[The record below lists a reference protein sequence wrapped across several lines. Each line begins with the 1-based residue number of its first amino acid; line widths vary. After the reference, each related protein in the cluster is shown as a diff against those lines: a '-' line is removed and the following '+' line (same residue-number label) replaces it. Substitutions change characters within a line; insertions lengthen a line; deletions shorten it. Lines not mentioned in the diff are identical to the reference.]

1 MHGFNKQIRVIF
13 NGAWTMDQIKKL
25 GEIREMNG
33 QEILLE
39 VEHDKER
46 VRGLPL
52 TLDKNTRISH
62 TALSR
67 HQRG

>member
-13 NGAWTMDQIKKL
+13 NGAWTMDQVKKL

-33 QEILLE
+33 QESLLE

-62 TALSR
+62 TVLSR